1 MRKKLRFVVVIALGM
16 SGWLAGAG
24 VQVRASSITYTTA
37 AGSDKDGP
45 VAATIEFTAVNGGL
59 EITATNT
66 LVTTAAH
73 PLKRGE
79 SISALS
85 FTLSG
90 LSNATAFTKLTGS
103 TVDSSTF
110 TANAAYPGA
119 ATVTPFSDTGTTLI
133 DHWSFAATGASV
145 HLATA
150 GGTATGNPI
159 YMILP
164 STGYSGPSNSLD
176 DGHFDPYIL
185 GPGEFFLS
193 VAGVTSGTTLTAA
206 NFSGVTV
213 GFGTGPDTTPFITT
227 TTPDIVT
234 PEPASAT
241 LLSSSFFVLGGLGL
255 VRRRRGT
262 VESTPT
268 C

>member
-1 MRKKLRFVVVIALGM
+1 M
-16 SGWLAGAG
+16 
-24 VQVRASSITYTTA
+24 
-37 AGSDKDGP
+37 
-45 VAATIEFTAVNGGL
+45 FTAGNPFPG
-59 EITATNT
+59 T
-66 LVTTAAH
+66 
-73 PLKRGE
+73 
-79 SISALS
+79 SI
-85 FTLSG
+85 
-90 LSNATAFTKLTGS
+90 
-103 TVDSSTF
+103 
-110 TANAAYPGA
+110 
-119 ATVTPFSDTGTTLI
+119 VTPFSDTGTNLI

-164 STGYSGPSNSLD
+164 SSGYSGSGNSLD

-193 VAGVTSGTTLTAA
+193 VAGVTSDTMLSAS
-206 NFSGVTV
+206 NFSNVTI
-213 GFGTGPDTTPFITT
+213 GFGTGPDTTPFIST

-241 LLSSSFFVLGGLGL
+241 LLASSFFAFGGLGL

-262 VESTPT
+262 AKSTQA

>member
-1 MRKKLRFVVVIALGM
+1 MRTKFRFGAVVALGLC
-16 SGWLAGAG
+16 GWLGG
-24 VQVRASSITYTTA
+24 VCEPASASSITYTTV
-37 AGSDKDGP
+37 AGSDADGP
-45 VAATIEFTAVNGGL
+45 VAATLQFTAVNGGL

-66 LVTTAAH
+66 LVTTAAD

-79 SISALS
+79 AISAMS

-90 LSNATAFTKLTGS
+90 LSNVTAFTKLTGS

-110 TANAAYPGA
+110 TPNAAYPGA
-119 ATVTPFSDTGTTLI
+119 STVTPFSDTGTTLI
-133 DHWSFAATGASV
+133 DHWSFAATGGSV

-150 GGTATGNPI
+150 GGTATGNPT

-164 STGYSGPSNSLD
+164 ATGYSGPSKSLD

-193 VAGVTSGTTLTAA
+193 VAGVTSSTVLSASNFRNVTL
-206 NFSGVTV
+206 

-227 TTPDIVT
+227 TTPNIVT
-234 PEPASAT
+234 PEPASVTILA
-241 LLSSSFFVLGGLGL
+241 SSLFAFGGLGL

-262 VESTPT
+262 PRTTPT

>member
-1 MRKKLRFVVVIALGM
+1 V
-16 SGWLAGAG
+16 S
-24 VQVRASSITYTTA
+24 AS
-37 AGSDKDGP
+37 
-45 VAATIEFTAVNGGL
+45 IEFTAVNGGL

-66 LVTTAAH
+66 LATTAAN

-79 SISALS
+79 AISALS

-110 TANAAYPGA
+110 TPNAAYPGA
-119 ATVTPFSDTGTTLI
+119 STVTPFSDTGTTLI
-133 DHWSFAATGASV
+133 DHWSFAGTGASV

-164 STGYSGPSNSLD
+164 ATGYSGPSKSLD

-193 VAGVTSGTTLTAA
+193 VAGITSSTVLSAS
-206 NFSGVTV
+206 NFSNVSV
-213 GFGTGPDTTPFITT
+213 GFGTGPDTTPFIST
-227 TTPDIVT
+227 TTPNIVT
-234 PEPASAT
+234 PEPASVT
-241 LLSSSFFVLGGLGL
+241 LLASSFFAFGGLGL
-255 VRRRRGT
+255 ARRRRT
-262 VESTPT
+262 RAESTPT
-268 C
+268 R